1 MPEFIHIKIDKFIKK
16 NMHNTM
22 EMVKLQYD
30 ANKQFKITLPRQL
43 ILAKKWKKGQQL
55 CFELDGEGNIVIK
68 NEKTR

>member
-1 MPEFIHIKIDKFIKK
+1 
-16 NMHNTM
+16 M